1 VHVVGKQL
9 LDTESR
15 PDTHDMVVIHRI
27 FRRGFPELSALVGDA
42 PRGEL
47 ARANAIANHVD
58 FLLNGL
64 EPHHR
69 ADDDHLWPRLLD
81 RVIDQRDEIERMA
94 AAHHE
99 IAELSN
105 RARQVLPLWRQ
116 SGEGTELAQVLQRLG
131 AALVEHLD
139 EEEAT
144 MLPLVQAH
152 LSSAEWQQLGEAAF
166 ENFTNAEKLVATGQ
180 MVDVA
185 TPEEAAMFMGKL
197 PAPIRLMWRVVGHRR
212 YERYI
217 RSVRGAR

>member
-1 VHVVGKQL
+1 MGKQL

-27 FRRGFPELSALVGDA
+27 FRRGFPELSALVRDV
-42 PRGEL
+42 PRGESD
-47 ARANAIANHVD
+47 RANAVANHVE

-64 EPHHR
+64 EYHHR
-69 ADDDHLWPRLLD
+69 AEDDHLWPRLLD
-81 RVIDQRDEIERMA
+81 RVDGRRHDIEHMA
-94 AAHHE
+94 AAHVE
-99 IAELSN
+99 IAELSD
-105 RARQVLPLWRQ
+105 RARHLLPEWRQ
-116 SGEGTELAQVLQRLG
+116 AVQGTQLADVLQRLG
-131 AALVEHLD
+131 DGLGEHLD

-166 ENFTNAEKLVATGQ
+166 DEFTNAEKLVATGQ
-180 MVDVA
+180 MMEVA
-185 TPEEAAMFMGKL
+185 RPEEAAMFMGKL

-212 YERYI
+212 YKRYI